1 MRTPIGDIME
11 RYTADPTNTVN
22 DTGITKWTWFVK
34 NSRHADD
41 DTASRIFW
49 NETDRS
55 TDFAYKNLTNTYWD
69 TAEFDGLV
77 PTGNSPEALKAQK
90 VQDIINQAYPNMV
103 NAATVEE
110 CDAVYEQ
117 MMSDLEAAG
126 MADVEAVMTE
136 TYNERME
143 LWNATEE

>member
-1 MRTPIGDIME
+1 M
-11 RYTADPTNTVN
+11 
-22 DTGITKWTWFVK
+22 
-34 NSRHADD
+34 
-41 DTASRIFW
+41 
-49 NETDRS
+49 
-55 TDFAYKNLTNTYWD
+55 
-69 TAEFDGLV
+69 
-77 PTGNSPEALKAQK
+77 
-90 VQDIINQAYPNMV
+90 QDIINQAYPNMV

>member
-1 MRTPIGDIME
+1 
-11 RYTADPTNTVN
+11 
-22 DTGITKWTWFVK
+22 
-34 NSRHADD
+34 
-41 DTASRIFW
+41 
-49 NETDRS
+49 
-55 TDFAYKNLTNTYWD
+55 
-69 TAEFDGLV
+69 
-77 PTGNSPEALKAQK
+77 
-90 VQDIINQAYPNMV
+90 MV